1 MINQK
6 ILQASEIL
14 KEQGVDLWLTFTRE
28 TSSTPDPIL
37 DLILGANCVWP
48 SAFLITAKGEATAI
62 VGSLDAQNVK
72 DHADAYHVVSY
83 VGGIQDELLKA
94 LRRIDPKR
102 IAVNYSENDTA
113 SDGLTHG
120 MYLTLTRY
128 LSETPY
134 ADRLESSEPVISSLR
149 GRKSPAE
156 VERIRAAVDETLRIF
171 DDVTGFMRSG
181 ISEKEVADFI
191 LMTMKSRGLESAWEE
206 DQCPAVFTGP
216 ESAGAHAGPTGRK
229 IEPGH
234 LVNIDFGVKKNGYCA
249 DLQRTWY
256 VLRDGESKPPAD
268 VMKGFTTIVE
278 SIQKAA
284 AILKPGVEGWLV
296 DAEARC
302 WIVNA
307 GYDEFKHALG
317 HQIGRR
323 AHDGA
328 GVLCPKWE
336 RYGKLPYSKVEA
348 GQVYTI
354 EPRLYVKDRGVA
366 TIEEIVVVEENGCC
380 FISKPQKEIYLIR

>member
-1 MINQK
+1 
-6 ILQASEIL
+6 
-14 KEQGVDLWLTFTRE
+14 VDVWLTFVRE

-37 DLILGANCVWP
+37 DLILGANCVWQ
-48 SAFLITAKGEATAI
+48 SAFLITAKGEAVAI
-62 VGSLDAQNVK
+62 VGSLDAQNIR
-72 DHADAYHVVSY
+72 DHADAYAVIPY
-83 VGGIQDELLKA
+83 VAGIQDELMKA

-120 MYLTLTRY
+120 MYLTLSRY
-128 LSETPY
+128 LTGTPY
-134 ADRLESSEPVISSLR
+134 ADRLESSEPVISALR

-181 ISEKEVADFI
+181 KSERDVAEFI
-191 LMTMKSRGLESAWEE
+191 QSLMRDRSLEPAWEI
-206 DQCPAVFTGP
+206 DQCPAVFAGP
-216 ESAGAHAGPTGRK
+216 DSAGAHAGPTNRI

-234 LVNIDFGVKKNGYCA
+234 LVNIDFGVKKDGYCA

-256 VLRDGESKPPAD
+256 ILRDCESEPPSD
-268 VMKGFTTIVE
+268 VMKGFRTIVE

-284 AILKPGVEGWLV
+284 AVLKPGIEGWRV
-296 DAEARC
+296 DDEARN

-307 GYDEFKHALG
+307 GYEEFKHALG

-336 RYGKLPYSKVEA
+336 RYGNLPYSRVEA

-366 TIEEIVVVEENGCC
+366 TIEEIVVVEENGCR
-380 FISKPQKEIYLIR
+380 FISNPQKEIYLIR